1 VSPGRREPL
10 DSRSADAPA
19 ERLLKIRQT
28 LVDRIW
34 RGLFF
39 VALVGAPASV
49 SRSVT
54 TGWLRLYSFHLAVA
68 LLVVVVYWYR
78 ARIPFAIK
86 SALMLMIFWGIG
98 LAGLFTL
105 GFLGPAYWWL
115 VMSSLLVSTLYSWRA
130 GIATAAVA
138 TVLIAA
144 AGVGFITGAL
154 KVSVDVNA
162 YVVSASS
169 WANLL
174 FGASLACFIV
184 FQAIVAFQQSTLGL
198 LDEVQAQR
206 AQIQQAREAAEAAN
220 RAKSEFLANMSH
232 EIRTP
237 MNGIIGMTELT
248 LGTELTSEQ
257 QEYLGMVQISADSLL
272 GLINDILDFS
282 KIEAGKLDLERVP
295 FDLRDALDET
305 MRSLA
310 MRAHQKGLELA
321 YHVGSET
328 PAVLS
333 GDPAR
338 LRQIVV
344 NLIGNAVKFTEAGE
358 VVLRVDRE
366 GSAGAAGSSEATA
379 VTLHFTVSDT
389 GLGIPGEKQATIFES
404 FTQADT
410 STTRRFGGT
419 GLGLAISSQLVAL
432 MGGRIWVESQVG
444 QGSRFHFTIPFE
456 VSATPRIQAP
466 PRPVLDLEGMSVL
479 VVDDNATNRRIL
491 EEIVTTWGM
500 RPTVV
505 DGGEAGLQAM
515 ALAHQSG
522 RPFPLVLLDYQMPAM
537 DGFQVAE
544 RVAQH
549 PDLTGAAIVM
559 LSSAGQRGDALRCR
573 ELGVAAY
580 LSKPVRQSVLLDAV
594 LAALARPDP
603 STTPTLVTRHSLLE
617 GHGARSDGPAE
628 DNASGTLLVESVDTT
643 RQGDAT
649 PTPPPRSLRVLVA
662 EDNRVNQVLIS
673 RLLEKLGHMVVLC
686 GDGHAAVAEVDAQR
700 PDLVLMDV
708 QMPEM
713 DGFAATAAIRAREA
727 MHPGGRRLPIV
738 ALTAFAMKGDRERCL
753 AASMDDY
760 LTKPIRRDQLAAVLA
775 RFAGEALGRA
785 EAAAEELGPPL
796 DEAALLAYVGGDRE
810 LLSELLGIFL
820 DDGPGQLQAL
830 RTAVAGTDPAA
841 LMSATHAL
849 SGGLR
854 VLGAAAATAL
864 VGRLEAL
871 GREGR
876 LEGAA
881 ALLARLEPELER
893 VRGAAAEAIAAG
905 MPA

>member
-1 VSPGRREPL
+1 
-10 DSRSADAPA
+10 
-19 ERLLKIRQT
+19 
-28 LVDRIW
+28 
-34 RGLFF
+34 
-39 VALVGAPASV
+39 
-49 SRSVT
+49 
-54 TGWLRLYSFHLAVA
+54 
-68 LLVVVVYWYR
+68 
-78 ARIPFAIK
+78 
-86 SALMLMIFWGIG
+86 
-98 LAGLFTL
+98 
-105 GFLGPAYWWL
+105 
-115 VMSSLLVSTLYSWRA
+115 
-130 GIATAAVA
+130 
-138 TVLIAA
+138 
-144 AGVGFITGAL
+144 
-154 KVSVDVNA
+154 
-162 YVVSASS
+162 
-169 WANLL
+169 
-174 FGASLACFIV
+174 
-184 FQAIVAFQQSTLGL
+184 
-198 LDEVQAQR
+198 
-206 AQIQQAREAAEAAN
+206 
-220 RAKSEFLANMSH
+220 
-232 EIRTP
+232 
-237 MNGIIGMTELT
+237 
-248 LGTELTSEQ
+248 
-257 QEYLGMVQISADSLL
+257 
-272 GLINDILDFS
+272 
-282 KIEAGKLDLERVP
+282 
-295 FDLRDALDET
+295 
-305 MRSLA
+305 
-310 MRAHQKGLELA
+310 
-321 YHVGSET
+321 
-328 PAVLS
+328 
-333 GDPAR
+333 
-338 LRQIVV
+338 
-344 NLIGNAVKFTEAGE
+344 
-358 VVLRVDRE
+358 
-366 GSAGAAGSSEATA
+366 
-379 VTLHFTVSDT
+379 
-389 GLGIPGEKQATIFES
+389 
-404 FTQADT
+404 
-410 STTRRFGGT
+410 
-419 GLGLAISSQLVAL
+419 
-432 MGGRIWVESQVG
+432 
-444 QGSRFHFTIPFE
+444 
-456 VSATPRIQAP
+456 
-466 PRPVLDLEGMSVL
+466 
-479 VVDDNATNRRIL
+479 
-491 EEIVTTWGM
+491 
-500 RPTVV
+500 
-505 DGGEAGLQAM
+505 
-515 ALAHQSG
+515 
-522 RPFPLVLLDYQMPAM
+522 
-537 DGFQVAE
+537 
-544 RVAQH
+544 
-549 PDLTGAAIVM
+549 
-559 LSSAGQRGDALRCR
+559 
-573 ELGVAAY
+573 
-580 LSKPVRQSVLLDAV
+580 VLLDAV